1 MDNKK
6 RNILLGILIVGV
18 ISMTVA
24 FAALS
29 TTLSINGT
37 ASLPTTSWNIHF
49 DNGVDNTS
57 GTHANGKVNKGTI
70 TGLQFAA
77 TSISNFTATLYQP
90 NDEVVYNFD
99 IVNEGTIDGQLD
111 NFSKTLTCN
120 SASCDMITYTI
131 TCEDA
136 SHNDANQSDYI
147 LASGESV
154 SCEMKIKY
162 NDQTNSNNGVYS
174 QGAVSATASATWLY
188 KQVEDSNN
196 SGGNSGSGSGGSGG
210 NEQSNPYETTFT
222 GTYGYDYTD
231 AETLGNGG
239 SSEWVNT
246 LDPNAIGYLRNDGTK
261 IETCGVYGSGQAGTV
276 CLTSSYYNGSYSSAG
291 SYASDFED
299 VSDFTYDI
307 TTSEGLE
314 ATGLK
319 GYSLAKAEEM
329 LSKGA
334 SSCEVNEGGVMCD
347 MYDENY
353 SYYYCYID
361 NGYYFYI
368 GDVFCNGLSV
378 SSDGSATGHS
388 AP

>member
-6 RNILLGILIVGV
+6 RNILLGVLIVGV

-37 ASLPTTSWNIHF
+37 AGIPTTRWDIHF
-49 DNGVDNTS
+49 ANGTDNTS

-111 NFSKTLTCN
+111 NFTKTLTCN

-174 QGAVSATASATWLY
+174 QGAVSATATATWLY
-188 KQVEDSNN
+188 KQVEGSNN
-196 SGGNSGSGSGGSGG
+196 SGNQGGNEQGSGNSGG
-210 NEQSNPYETTFT
+210 NEPSNPYETTFN
-222 GTYGYDYTD
+222 GTYGYDFPG
-231 AETLGNGG
+231 AETDGNGG

-246 LDPNAIGYLRNDGTK
+246 LDTNQTVYIRNDGSK
-261 IETCGVYGSGQAGTV
+261 IEVCGVFSSGTT
-276 CLTSSYYNGSYSSAG
+276 CLTGASNISAYSSSG
-291 SYASDFED
+291 NYESDFYD
-299 VSDFTYDI
+299 VSGTTENI
-307 TTSEGLE
+307 TTTAGLE

-329 LSKGA
+329 LNNGA
-334 SSCEVNEGGVMCD
+334 SSCVVGGSNVDCYMTDSGYCD
-347 MYDENY
+347 IYGN
-353 SYYYCYID
+353 
-361 NGYYFYI
+361 
-368 GDVFCNGLSV
+368 GDVYCNDGN
-378 SSDGSATGHS
+378 SDNWNVYSLGSTVYHS

>member
-6 RNILLGILIVGV
+6 RNILLGVLIVGV

-37 ASLPTTSWNIHF
+37 ASLPATSWNIHF

-57 GTHANGKVNKGTI
+57 GTHANGKTNRGTI

-99 IVNEGTIDGQLD
+99 IVNEGTIAGQLD
-111 NFSKTLTCN
+111 NFTKTLTCN

-147 LASGESV
+147 LASGASV

-174 QGAVSATASATWLY
+174 QGAVSATATATWLY
-188 KQVEDSNN
+188 KQVEGSGNSGNQGGNETPVANWNKYYYKDDVNEITGEVNTFDNSWNIWGQENTSTGEYELCGKYNGNIHCLRHITYDEFYDSIIEDNGNYSLKNNNYIADKAQEFLDDNLEISAFDDDGITFTDSNN
-196 SGGNSGSGSGGSGG
+196 TISFSINMHS
-210 NEQSNPYETTFT
+210 EEIDIYD
-222 GTYGYDYTD
+222 DYTD
-231 AETLGNGG
+231 C
-239 SSEWVNT
+239 S
-246 LDPNAIGYLRNDGTK
+246 LDYD
-261 IETCGVYGSGQAGTV
+261 Y
-276 CLTSSYYNGSYSSAG
+276 SY
-291 SYASDFED
+291 
-299 VSDFTYDI
+299 
-307 TTSEGLE
+307 
-314 ATGLK
+314 
-319 GYSLAKAEEM
+319 GYS
-329 LSKGA
+329 
-334 SSCEVNEGGVMCD
+334 V
-347 MYDENY
+347 
-353 SYYYCYID
+353 YC
-361 NGYYFYI
+361 
-368 GDVFCNGLSV
+368 
-378 SSDGSATGHS
+378 H
-388 AP
+388 

>member
-6 RNILLGILIVGV
+6 RNILLGVLIVGV

-111 NFSKTLTCN
+111 NFTKTLTCN

-162 NDQTNSNNGVYS
+162 NDQTNSNNGTYT
-174 QGAVSATASATWLY
+174 QGAVSATATATWLY
-188 KQVEDSNN
+188 KQVEGSGNSGNQGGN
-196 SGGNSGSGSGGSGG
+196 SGGNEQGGGNSGG
-210 NEQSNPYETTFT
+210 NEQSNSYETTFN
-222 GTYGYDYTD
+222 GTYGYDFPG
-231 AETLGNGG
+231 AETDGNGG

-246 LDPNAIGYLRNDGTK
+246 LNQNAKAYLRNDGTK
-261 IETCGVYGSGQAGTV
+261 IETCGVFGSGQNGTV
-276 CLTSSYYNGSYSSAG
+276 CLAPNASGYE
-291 SYASDFED
+291 SDFED
-299 VSDFTYDI
+299 VTGYTYDI
-307 TTSEGLE
+307 TTTEELQS
-314 ATGLK
+314 TGLR
-319 GYSLAKAEEM
+319 GYSLAKGEEM
-329 LSKGA
+329 LNKGA
-334 SSCEVNEGGVMCD
+334 FGCYVEKYGVYCD
-347 MYDENY
+347 MTSSGSCHIS
-353 SYYYCYID
+353 SY
-361 NGYYFYI
+361 
-368 GDVFCNGLSV
+368 GDVYCG
-378 SSDGSATGHS
+378 DGSFGWSVFADGSTPDHS

>member
-6 RNILLGILIVGV
+6 RNILLGVLIVGV

-37 ASLPTTSWNIHF
+37 ASLPATSWNIHF

-111 NFSKTLTCN
+111 NFTKTLTCN

-174 QGAVSATASATWLY
+174 QGAVSATATATWLY
-188 KQVEDSNN
+188 KQVEGSNN
-196 SGGNSGSGSGGSGG
+196 SGNQGGNSGGSGN
-210 NEQSNPYETTFT
+210 NEQSNSYETTFT
-222 GTYGYDYTD
+222 GTYGYDFPG
-231 AETLGNGG
+231 AETDGNGG

-246 LDPNAIGYLRNDGTK
+246 LDSNATAYLRNDGTK
-261 IETCGVYGSGQAGTV
+261 IEICGVFSSGQAGTV
-276 CLTSSYYNGSYSSAG
+276 CLTSSYYNNSYSTVGSYE
-291 SYASDFED
+291 SDFTD

-307 TTSEGLE
+307 TTSEGLQ

-319 GYSLAKAEEM
+319 GYALAKAEEM

-334 SSCEVNEGGVMCD
+334 SSCDVETGIVICHVASGLDFGVESDGKVTCNEGSG
-347 MYDENY
+347 
-353 SYYYCYID
+353 
-361 NGYYFYI
+361 GW
-368 GDVFCNGLSV
+368 DVFD
-378 SSDGSATGHS
+378 DGTTYAHS
-388 AP
+388 AL